1 MEFSTRQFST
11 KNLTR
16 KNYPRDSFP
25 GKNSSIALQQR
36 IPKPASQKII
46 KANNV
51 LIRGSLQKFY
61 LLKYFFI
68 ISLNV
73 RPTYG
78 RKMMKGYLPQKY
90 QVSISQERMTNA
102 LETVDRNYNGRQEA
116 DTARQTSTILY
127 RTD

>member
-25 GKNSSIALQQR
+25 RKNSSSALQQR
-36 IPKPASQKII
+36 IPKPASQNII
-46 KANNV
+46 KENNV

-78 RKMMKGYLPQKY
+78 RKMTKGYLPQKY
-90 QVSISQERMTNA
+90 HVSISQERVTDA
-102 LETVDRNYNGRQEA
+102 LETVDPNYNARQEA
-116 DTARQTSTILY
+116 DTARQTNTILY